1 MLHGLHGL
9 LTSILRQYL
18 GYSCLLGVCKPCLD
32 SGWVAIIFPGI
43 LVVGKVLAGC
53 IGSAPY
59 VQVATRVMSST
70 LYLNAQGCKIF
81 VTNIRGCLESMQ
93 LPCFNSCGKMI
104 FVVLQYSSRSA

>member
-1 MLHGLHGL
+1 
-9 LTSILRQYL
+9 
-18 GYSCLLGVCKPCLD
+18 
-32 SGWVAIIFPGI
+32 
-43 LVVGKVLAGC
+43 
-53 IGSAPY
+53 
-59 VQVATRVMSST
+59 MSSM